1 MLSNQNIEDLIKILS
16 KENQKGN
23 DGVVASLIIFLNK
36 NNINLCFFVNGISWV
51 RYHPQ

>member
-36 NNINLCFFVNGISWV
+36 NNINLCFCMDGISWV
-51 RYHPQ
+51 RCHPQ